1 MQLEFAKMHG
11 LGNDFMIVR
20 WPDGFDVPSPAR
32 VRELADRRLGVG
44 FDQLLLVDEVSADGA
59 GASYR
64 IFNADGGEVEQ
75 CGNGARCVAS
85 FLAEAPGEKLSLTS
99 RGGTI
104 ETEVLDDGLVT
115 VNFGEPDFRPA
126 SLPFETP
133 SRHDRYR
140 LELGAGEA
148 SFGAVSVGNPHAVI
162 EVDSVEG
169 APVGILGAE
178 LAVHEAFPQGVNV
191 GFMQRDD
198 REHVRLRVFERGV
211 GETRACGTGAAAAVA
226 VGRSWGQLADEVTV
240 SLPGG
245 TLRVSWPG
253 PGAPLR
259 QTGPATRVYEG
270 RVEL

>member
-20 WPDGFDVPSPAR
+20 WPDGVDVPSPER

-44 FDQLLLVDEVSADGA
+44 FDQLLLVGATSADGT

-85 FLAEAPGEKLSLTS
+85 FLAEAPGEKLNLTS

-104 ETEVLDDGLVT
+104 ETEVLDDGLVR
-115 VNFGEPDFRPA
+115 VSFGEPDFEPE

-133 SRHDRYR
+133 RRSGRYR
-140 LELGAGEA
+140 LALENGEA
-148 SFGAVSVGNPHAVI
+148 QFGAVSVGNPHAVI
-162 EVDSVEG
+162 EVNSVDG

-178 LAVHEAFPQGVNV
+178 LAVHRAFPQGVNV
-191 GFMQRDD
+191 GFMQRED

-226 VGRSWGQLADEVTV
+226 VGRSRGQLADEVTV

>member
-1 MQLEFAKMHG
+1 MHG

-20 WPDGFDVPSPAR
+20 WPDGIAAPTPDR
-32 VRELADRRLGVG
+32 VRSLADRRLGVG
-44 FDQLLLVDEVSADGA
+44 FDQLLLVGPMNAGGD

-85 FLAEAPGEKLSLTS
+85 FLARAPGEKLSLTS
-99 RGGTI
+99 SGGTI
-104 ETEVLDDGLVT
+104 EAEVLDDGCVT
-115 VNFGEPDFRPA
+115 VDFGEPDFRPQ
-126 SLPFETP
+126 SLPFEAP
-133 SRHDRYR
+133 RQSERYR
-140 LELGAGEA
+140 LTLGAGEA
-148 SFGAVSVGNPHAVI
+148 EFGAVSVGNPHAVI
-162 EVDSVEG
+162 EVDSVDR

-178 LAVHEAFPQGVNV
+178 LAAHREFPQGVNV

-198 REHVRLRVFERGV
+198 REHIRLRVYERGV

-226 VGRSWGQLADEVTV
+226 VGRSRGRLSERVTV

-245 TLRVSWPG
+245 SLRVSWPG

-270 RVEL
+270 RIEL